1 MQPEFEDRALIC
13 CECREWFVFTVEA
26 QSAYLERGLPLKPRL
41 CPECYTAYRNLL
53 WTMRNYNRTGQYRQ
67 GRLI

>member
-1 MQPEFEDRALIC
+1 MQPEFEDRTLIC
-13 CECREWFVFTVEA
+13 CECRQEFVFTAEA

-41 CPECYTAYRNLL
+41 CLKCYAAYQNLL
-53 WTMRNYNRTGQYRQ
+53 WTMRNFNRTGQYRQ